1 MATGKALDGKPYAGN
16 PHVRFDE
23 GHVTRKNA
31 FAGGNGESTMHITK
45 RLFLAAAMAAGL
57 VGSAPAAD
65 LDLNGVDRTVTGIA
79 EFSGTDGGVIV
90 GDHMR
95 VWKDCE

>member
-1 MATGKALDGKPYAGN
+1 MP
-16 PHVRFDE
+16 
-23 GHVTRKNA
+23 
-31 FAGGNGESTMHITK
+31 ITE

-57 VGSAPAAD
+57 VGSVQAAD

-79 EFSGTDGGVIV
+79 EFSGTDGGVLV

>member
-1 MATGKALDGKPYAGN
+1 
-16 PHVRFDE
+16 
-23 GHVTRKNA
+23 
-31 FAGGNGESTMHITK
+31 MHITE
-45 RLFLAAAMAAGL
+45 RLFLAAAMTVGL
-57 VGSAPAAD
+57 ACSVQATD
-65 LDLNGVDRTVTGIA
+65 LDLNGADQTVTGIA

>member
-1 MATGKALDGKPYAGN
+1 
-16 PHVRFDE
+16 
-23 GHVTRKNA
+23 
-31 FAGGNGESTMHITK
+31 MHITK

-57 VGSAPAAD
+57 ACSAQAAD
-65 LDLNGVDRTVTGIA
+65 LDLNGVDRTVTDVA

>member
-1 MATGKALDGKPYAGN
+1 MNRIPSSTGPRRSAGIRAPLAASCFALAA
-16 PHVRFDE
+16 FL
-23 GHVTRKNA
+23 A
-31 FAGGNGESTMHITK
+31 FAT
-45 RLFLAAAMAAGL
+45 AASAA
-57 VGSAPAAD
+57 P

>member
-1 MATGKALDGKPYAGN
+1 
-16 PHVRFDE
+16 
-23 GHVTRKNA
+23 
-31 FAGGNGESTMHITK
+31 MHITK
-45 RLFLAAAMAAGL
+45 RLFLAAAMAAGF
-57 VGSAPAAD
+57 VGSAQAAD